1 MELHDLWEQIVKLFL
16 NTKSR
21 VLGLT
26 TRRWCLMDGT
36 CALAA
41 SVRILHPLHN
51 MSRHRYDSRK
61 HRASPLFCC
70 YEWSGFAIKVC
81 RWQDS
86 KDWSIRQICEC
97 SWIKQYNDWL
107 LQHAATMLFTSL
119 LSANDNKLSSVR
131 HSYNSLCPVIARD
144 SHGYHWLRYI
154 SWFLFQC
161 LLFTSFLNHSTL
173 ICQHNITWLTIV
185 FIRPHPRIMI

>member
-61 HRASPLFCC
+61 HEPPLCSVVMNGLVLQYKFADDKVPRTDPSDRYASAAESNSITTDSSSTQLLC
-70 YEWSGFAIKVC
+70 Y
-81 RWQDS
+81 
-86 KDWSIRQICEC
+86 
-97 SWIKQYNDWL
+97 L
-107 LQHAATMLFTSL
+107 
-119 LSANDNKLSSVR
+119 R
-131 HSYNSLCPVIARD
+131 HY
-144 SHGYHWLRYI
+144 
-154 SWFLFQC
+154 
-161 LLFTSFLNHSTL
+161 
-173 ICQHNITWLTIV
+173 
-185 FIRPHPRIMI
+185 